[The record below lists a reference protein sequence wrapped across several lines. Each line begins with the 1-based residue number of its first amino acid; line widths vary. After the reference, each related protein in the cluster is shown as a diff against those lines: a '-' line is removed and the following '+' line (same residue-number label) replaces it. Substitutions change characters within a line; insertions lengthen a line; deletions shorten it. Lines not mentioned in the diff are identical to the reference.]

1 VSADEPRDL
10 APLWTAVALAATLV
24 ALGGSVTGSAGFG
37 AGVLV
42 GLVAGAAALLS
53 DTLTPALRT
62 TALAAVGTCGVLFVI
77 AIGKTVAG

>member
-1 VSADEPRDL
+1 MSAEEPRDL
-10 APLWTAVALAATLV
+10 APLWTAIALV
-24 ALGGSVTGSAGFG
+24 ATFLAVGGSVTGSATFG

-53 DTLTPALRT
+53 DNLSRPLRT